1 MSASVSSLSIAADES
16 QPLSRGKEQL
26 LEAAIE
32 LFGRDGYEGT
42 SVRALADRAGVSFA
56 LIRVAFGSKEGLRDA
71 AERMVFDE
79 MFGLSTFTGFV
90 SSPNDVVGFIREH
103 SEQFRK
109 IKPKLALVRR
119 CILEQRPT
127 ANAFIQRMID
137 HMRENGIYR
146 IHGELPAEAW
156 LQDPIR
162 MILLRIGYILLAPN
176 IEHLMGIDLLAL
188 EEIERINMGEAR
200 LWQLVEEGLEVEA
213 RSVS

>member
-1 MSASVSSLSIAADES
+1 MSESIPSTLIAADEP

-42 SVRALADRAGVSFA
+42 SVRALAERAGVSFA
-56 LIRVAFGSKEGLRDA
+56 LIRVAFGSKEGLRDV

-79 MFGLSTFTGFV
+79 MFGLSKFTGFV
-90 SSPNDVVGFIREH
+90 SSPDDVVDFIQEH

-119 CILEQRPT
+119 CILEQRPA
-127 ANAFIQRMID
+127 ANTFIRRMID
-137 HMRENGIYR
+137 HMQENGIYR
-146 IHGELPAEAW
+146 IHGELPPEAW

-176 IEHLMGIDLLAL
+176 IEELMGIDLLAL
-188 EEIERINMGEAR
+188 EEIERINKGEAR
-200 LWQLVEEGLEVEA
+200 LWQLVEEGLELETK
-213 RSVS
+213 SFS